1 MPPHRFARNLRRAD
15 TPNNNTRFIMTV
27 VTRFAPSPTGYL
39 HIGGARTALFNY
51 LYAKHSGGKFLLR
64 VEDTDRARSTQ
75 DAIDAILEGLKW
87 IGLPWD
93 GEVVFQSARAD
104 QHRAAVDR
112 LLAAGKAYYCYC
124 TPEDLTAMREEQKS
138 KGLSVR
144 YDGRWRDRDAKDAP
158 SGIKPSVRFKA
169 PQDGETVI
177 EDLVQGPV
185 TVSNA
190 QLDDMVLLR
199 SDGTPTYMLS
209 VVVDD
214 IDMGITHIIRGDDHL
229 NNAFRQIQLV
239 HALGGETPA
248 YAHIPLI
255 HGADGAKMSKRHGA
269 LGVEAYRDMGF
280 LPEALRNYL
289 LRLGWGHGDDE
300 IISDSQA
307 IKWFDIKDVGRAPSR
322 FDVDKL
328 TNLNGHYIR
337 ETEDERLI
345 ELTSPLLENSLGKSL
360 GAEGL
365 ARFSGGLPGLKT
377 RAKTIKELSESA
389 LFYVRSRPLPMDEK
403 ARKVLEEDDG
413 KIVGAAIEALDKAT
427 DWTAGGLDAWAR
439 GFAEQTGLKLGKVAQ
454 PLRAALC
461 GSTVSPSIF
470 EIMEVLGKN
479 ESLARFKDVLAA

>member
-1 MPPHRFARNLRRAD
+1 
-15 TPNNNTRFIMTV
+15 MTV

-51 LYAKHSGGKFLLR
+51 LYAKHTGGKFLLR

-93 GEVVFQSARAD
+93 GDVVFQSSRAN
-104 QHRAAVDR
+104 QHRTAVDR

-124 TPEDLTAMREEQKS
+124 TPEELATMREEQKS

-158 SGIKPSVRFKA
+158 ADIKPSVRFKA

-177 EDLVQGPV
+177 QDLVQGPV

-229 NNAFRQIQLV
+229 NNAFRQIQLI
-239 HALGGETPA
+239 HALGGETPV
-248 YAHIPLI
+248 YSHIPLI
-255 HGADGAKMSKRHGA
+255 HGSDGAKMSKRHGA

-300 IISDSQA
+300 IISDAQA
-307 IKWFDIKDVGRAPSR
+307 IEWFDVKDVGRAPSR
-322 FDVDKL
+322 FDIDKL

-337 ETEDERLI
+337 EATNERLT
-345 ELTSPLLENSLGKSL
+345 ELTIPLLEKTLNKPLD
-360 GAEGL
+360 AESI
-365 ARFSGGLPGLKT
+365 ARFTGGLPGLKT
-377 RAKTIKELSESA
+377 RAKTLNELSESA
-389 LFYVRSRPLPMDEK
+389 LFYVRSRPLPIDEK
-403 ARKVLEEDDG
+403 AQKLLEEDGG
-413 KIVGAAIEALDKAT
+413 KILGAAISALDTVT
-427 DWTAGGLDAWAR
+427 DWTAANLDTWAR

-470 EIMEVLGKN
+470 EVMEVLGKD
-479 ESLARFKDVLAA
+479 ESLARFKDVMAA

>member
-1 MPPHRFARNLRRAD
+1 
-15 TPNNNTRFIMTV
+15 MTV

-51 LYAKHSGGKFLLR
+51 LYAKHTGGKFLLR

-75 DAIDAILEGLKW
+75 GAIDAILEGLKW

-93 GEVVFQSARAD
+93 DEVVFQTSRAD
-104 QHRAAVDR
+104 KHRAAVDR

-124 TPEDLTAMREEQKS
+124 TPEELTAMREDQKAR
-138 KGLSVR
+138 GLSVR
-144 YDGRWRDRDAKDAP
+144 YDGRWRDRDAKDFP
-158 SGIKPSVRFKA
+158 PDIKPSVRFKA

-199 SDGTPTYMLS
+199 SDGSPTYMLS

-229 NNAFRQIQLV
+229 NNAFRQIQLI
-239 HALGGETPA
+239 HALGGETPV

-307 IKWFDIKDVGRAPSR
+307 IEWFDIKDVGRAPSR

-337 ETEDERLI
+337 ETTDKRLT
-345 ELTSPLLENSLGKSL
+345 ELTIPLLEKKLGKSL
-360 GAEGL
+360 NAEEV
-365 ARFSGGLPGLKT
+365 ARFTGGLPGLKT
-377 RAKTIKELSESA
+377 RAKTINDLSESA
-389 LFYVRSRPLPMDEK
+389 LFYVHPRPLPMDDK
-403 ARKVLEEDDG
+403 ARKVLADDG
-413 KIVGAAIEALDKAT
+413 GEILQAATEALDKAA
-427 DWTAGGLDAWAR
+427 DWTADGLDAWAR
-439 GFAEQTGLKLGKVAQ
+439 DFADQTGLKLGKVAQ

-461 GSTVSPSIF
+461 GSTISPSIF
-470 EIMEVLGKN
+470 EVMEVLGKE
-479 ESLARFKDVLAA
+479 ESLARFKDVLAS